1 MKKSFTGSE
10 FKAIFRNK
18 KLLIPI
24 LAVLFIPVLY
34 SGMFLWAFWD
44 PYEQLSDL
52 PVAVVNSDQGA
63 EFDGDNLHIGD
74 ELVEKLKES
83 EQFDFHFV
91 DKEEGYKNLEKQDY
105 YMLVE
110 IPEDFSENGT
120 TLLAEHPKKL
130 ALKYVPN
137 ESFNFLSA
145 QIGDTAM
152 KEIKSSLSKSVSE
165 TYAETMF
172 DKIQEMGDGYE
183 TASEKAGEINN
194 GALDLS
200 KGAKTLKDNLTVLA
214 EKNVEMT
221 DGVAK
226 TKAGA
231 AELASGSKEL
241 SDGVGVMTDKTNQLY
256 KGTQDVQSGV
266 DALAGGIDKSRA
278 GLEEVDAGLDSA
290 VDNTAKLYAGSQ
302 TLAEKIGELQA
313 GADRTQA
320 GAKAIGSG
328 AAELEEQLA
337 PFMGSLPEE
346 KQAQLQAAINQIKQG
361 ASGLETGTGS
371 LSAGAGEL
379 QKGAGTLAG
388 GIGQLNE
395 GQKKLQGGVDQLVA
409 GSVQLDEGSN
419 KLQAGQAEIVKNFG
433 LLTEKMGEVHQGT
446 VRLASGAGELNSGLN
461 KVYDGS
467 AQLTD
472 GSKKL
477 ADGSVQLADGSTK
490 LADGTTEYE
499 QKLKD
504 AAKEANSVDPNDET
518 YDMMAGPVDVKNE
531 KINHVPNYG
540 TGFAPYFLSLGLF
553 VGALLISIVYPL
565 KEPADRPSS
574 GMSWFM
580 GKFAVLTTVG
590 IIQSLIAAAI
600 LLFGLGLEVESVPLF
615 LLSTIITS
623 LTFLALIQML
633 VTILGDPGRFV
644 AIIILILQLT
654 TSAGT
659 FPLELI
665 PSALQPISALLPMT
679 YSVSAFKAVISSGD
693 FGFMWQNLFILLG
706 YFLVFI
712 VLTSIFFVGL
722 FKKQYS
728 KTAEAA

>member
-1 MKKSFTGSE
+1 MKNSFTGSE

-44 PYEQLSDL
+44 PYEQLNDL
-52 PVAVVNSDQGA
+52 PVAVVNSDRGS
-63 EFDGDNLHIGD
+63 EFDGEDLHIGSD
-74 ELVEKLKES
+74 LVEKLKDS
-83 EQFDFHFV
+83 DQFDFHFV
-91 DKEEGYKNLEKQDY
+91 DKEEGYRNLEKQDY

-120 TLLAEHPKKL
+120 TLLDDHPKKL
-130 ALKYVPN
+130 SLKYVPN

-152 KEIKSSLSKSVSE
+152 KEIKASLSKSVSE

-200 KGAKTLKDNLTVLA
+200 KGAKTLKDNLAVLA

-241 SDGVGVMTDKTNQLY
+241 SDGVGVIADKTKQLY
-256 KGTQDVQSGV
+256 KGTQDLQSGM
-266 DALAGGIDKSRA
+266 DALAGGIDKNRD

-290 VDNTAKLYAGSQ
+290 VDNTSKLYAGSQ

-313 GADRTQA
+313 GADRAQT
-320 GAKAIGSG
+320 GAKAIGTG

-371 LSAGAGEL
+371 LSSGAGEL
-379 QKGAGTLAG
+379 HKGAGTLAG
-388 GIGQLNE
+388 GLGQLNE
-395 GQKKLQGGVDQLVA
+395 GQKKLQSGVDQLVA
-409 GSVQLDEGSN
+409 GSIQLDEGSN
-419 KLQAGQAEIVKNFG
+419 QLQAGQAEVVNNFG
-433 LLTEKMGEVHQGT
+433 LLTDKMGDVHQGT
-446 VRLASGAGELNSGLN
+446 VRLASGAGELNSGIN

-467 AQLTD
+467 TQLTD
-472 GSKKL
+472 GSMKL

-499 QKLKD
+499 KKLKD
-504 AAKEANSVDPNDET
+504 AAKEANSVEPNGET

-565 KEPADRPSS
+565 KEPANRPSS
-574 GMSWFM
+574 GMGWFL
-580 GKFAVLTTVG
+580 GKFTVLTTVG
-590 IIQSLIAAAI
+590 IIQSLIAAGI

-615 LLSTIITS
+615 LLSTIFTS

-679 YSVSAFKAVISSGD
+679 YSVAAFKAVISSGD
-693 FGFMWQNLFILLG
+693 YGFMWQNLFILLG

-712 VLTSIFFVGL
+712 VLTSIFFMGL
-722 FKKQYS
+722 FKKQYGT
-728 KTAEAA
+728 TAEA

>member
-110 IPEDFSENGT
+110 IPGDFSENGT

-152 KEIKSSLSKSVSE
+152 KGIKSSLSKSVSE

>member
-1 MKKSFTGSE
+1 MKKSITGSE

>member
-1 MKKSFTGSE
+1 MKKSFVGSE

-52 PVAVVNSDQGA
+52 PVAVINSDQGA
-63 EFDGDNLHIGD
+63 EFDGKELHIGSDLVD
-74 ELVEKLKES
+74 ELKDSNE
-83 EQFDFHFV
+83 FDFHFV

-110 IPEDFSENGT
+110 IPEDFSKNGT
-120 TLLAEHPKKL
+120 TLLEDEPQKL
-130 ALKYVPN
+130 SLKYVPN

-152 KEIKSSLSKSVSE
+152 KEIKASLSKSVSE

-172 DKIQEMGDGYE
+172 DTIQDMGDGFQ
-183 TASEKAGEINN
+183 TASDTAGEINN
-194 GALDLS
+194 GAIDLS
-200 KGAKTLKDNLTVLA
+200 QGAKELKDNLAVLA

-226 TKAGA
+226 TRAGA
-231 AELASGSKEL
+231 EKLAKGSQEL
-241 SDGVGVMTDKTNQLY
+241 SDGVGVMTDKSQQLY
-256 KGTQDVQSGV
+256 KGTQDIQSGMNS
-266 DALAGGIDKSRA
+266 LAAGIDKSKA
-278 GLEEVDAGLDSA
+278 GLEQVDAGLDSA
-290 VDNTAKLYAGSQ
+290 VDNTAKLQAGSQ
-302 TLAEKIGELQA
+302 TLAEKIGALKGGADSAQA
-313 GADRTQA
+313 GAQAIGA
-320 GAKAIGSG
+320 GATK
-328 AAELEEQLA
+328 LENELA
-337 PFMGSLPEE
+337 PYMGSLPEE
-346 KQAQLQAAINQIKQG
+346 KQAELKAAINQIKQG
-361 ASGLETGTGS
+361 ASGLQTGTGA
-371 LSAGAGEL
+371 LSNGATEL
-379 QKGAGTLAG
+379 QKGANSLAG
-388 GIGQLNE
+388 GIGALND

-409 GSVQLDEGSN
+409 GSTQLDEGSN
-419 KLQAGQAEIVKNFG
+419 QLVAGQNQVVENYG
-433 LLTEKMGEVHQGT
+433 LLNEKLGEVYQGT
-446 VRLASGAGELNSGLN
+446 VGLASGANELSSGLN
-461 KVYDGS
+461 QVY
-467 AQLTD
+467 
-472 GSKKL
+472 
-477 ADGSVQLADGSTK
+477 DGSTK
-490 LADGTTEYE
+490 LADGSRKLADGSTELADGTTKLSDGTTEYE
-499 QKLKD
+499 AKLKD
-504 AAKEANSVDPNDET
+504 AAKEANSVKADDDT

-565 KEPADRPSS
+565 REPSNRPSS

-580 GKFAVLTTVG
+580 GKFTVLTTVG

-600 LLFGLGLEVESVPLF
+600 ILFGLGLEVESVPLF

-665 PSALQPISALLPMT
+665 PTALQPISALLPMT

-693 FGFMWQNLFILLG
+693 FAFMWQNLFILLG
-706 YFLVFI
+706 YFIVF
-712 VLTSIFFVGL
+712 VALTAVFFVGL
-722 FKKQYS
+722 FKKQYT
-728 KTAEAA
+728 KTVEA

>member
-1 MKKSFTGSE
+1 MKKSFASSE

-24 LAVLFIPVLY
+24 LAVLFVPVLY

-44 PYEQLSDL
+44 PYEQLDDL
-52 PVAVVNSDQGA
+52 PVAVVNSDRGA
-63 EFDGDNLHIGD
+63 NYDGEDLHIGSD
-74 ELVEKLKES
+74 LVEKLKDS

-91 DKEEGYKNLEKQDY
+91 NKEEGYKNLEKQDY

-120 TLLAEHPKKL
+120 TLLDDHPEKL
-130 ALKYVPN
+130 SLKYVPN

-152 KEIKSSLSKSVSE
+152 KEIKASLSESVSE

-172 DKIQEMGDGYE
+172 EKIQEMGEGYL
-183 TASEKAGEINN
+183 TASDKAGEINN

-200 KGAKTLKDNLTVLA
+200 QGANKLKDNLAVLA
-214 EKNVEMT
+214 EKNVEMS

-226 TKAGA
+226 TQAGA
-231 AELASGSKEL
+231 AELAKGSNEL
-241 SDGVGVMTDKTNQLY
+241 SDGVGVMTDKTQLLY
-256 KGTQDVQSGV
+256 KGTQDLQSGI
-266 DALAGGIDKSRA
+266 DDLAGGIDKSKA
-278 GLEEVDAGLDSA
+278 GLEKVDAGLTSA
-290 VDNTAKLYAGSQ
+290 IDNTADLYDGSQ
-302 TLAEKIGELQA
+302 SLAEKIGELQS
-313 GADRTQA
+313 GADRAKA
-320 GAKAIGSG
+320 GAEAIGAG
-328 AAELEEQLA
+328 ASELEKQLA
-337 PFMGSLPEE
+337 PIMGSLPEG
-346 KQAQLQAAINQIKQG
+346 KQAELQAAINQIKQG
-361 ASGLETGTGS
+361 ATGLEAGTGS
-371 LSAGAGEL
+371 LGTGASEL
-379 QKGAGTLAG
+379 QKGAGSLAG
-388 GIGQLNE
+388 GIGKLNE

-409 GSVQLDEGSN
+409 GSVRLDQGSN
-419 KLQAGQAEIVKNFG
+419 QLQAGQGEIVKNVG
-433 LLTEKMGEVHQGT
+433 LLNDKMGEVYQGT
-446 VRLASGAGELNSGLN
+446 TQVASGASDLSTGLN

-467 AQLTD
+467 TRLSD
-472 GSKKL
+472 GTK
-477 ADGSVQLADGSTK
+477 QLADGSSELAEGSAK
-490 LADGTTEYE
+490 LSDGTTEYE
-499 QKLKD
+499 EKLKD
-504 AAKEANSVDPNDET
+504 AAKEANSVNPNEGT
-518 YDMMAGPVDVKNE
+518 YDMMAAPVNVKNE

-574 GMSWFM
+574 GLNWFI
-580 GKFAVLTTVG
+580 GKFTVLTAVG
-590 IIQSLIAAAI
+590 IIQSLIASGI
-600 LLFGLGLEVESVPLF
+600 LLLGLGLEVESVPLF
-615 LLSTIITS
+615 LLSAVFTS

-679 YSVSAFKAVISSGD
+679 YSVAAFKAVISSGD
-693 FGFMWQNLFILLG
+693 FAFMWQNIFILLS
-706 YFLVFI
+706 YFVVFI
-712 VLTSIFFVGL
+712 AITSIYFMGL
-722 FKKQYS
+722 FKKHYTKS
-728 KTAEAA
+728 IEA

>member
-1 MKKSFTGSE
+1 MRQSFIGSE
-10 FKAIFRNK
+10 FKAIFQNK

-44 PYEQLSDL
+44 PYEQLPDL

-63 EFDGDNLHIGD
+63 EFDGKELHIGSD
-74 ELVEKLKES
+74 LVEKLQES
-83 EQFDFHFV
+83 GQFDFHFV

-120 TLLAEHPKKL
+120 TLLEEDPKKL
-130 ALKYVPN
+130 SLKYVPN

-152 KEIKSSLSKSVSE
+152 KEIKASLSKSVSE

-172 DKIQEMGDGYE
+172 EKIQEMGDGFQ
-183 TASEKAGEINN
+183 TASDKAGEINH
-194 GALDLS
+194 GAIDLS
-200 KGAKTLKDNLTVLA
+200 QGANKLKDNLAVLA

-226 TKAGA
+226 TREGAGK
-231 AELASGSKEL
+231 LASGSQEL
-241 SDGVGVMTDKTNQLY
+241 SDGVAVMKDKSRQLY
-256 KGTQDVQSGV
+256 KGTQDIQSGMNS
-266 DALAGGIDKSRA
+266 LAAGIDKSKA
-278 GLEEVDAGLDSA
+278 GLEELDAGVDRA
-290 VDNTAKLYAGSQ
+290 VDNTAL
-302 TLAEKIGELQA
+302 LQA
-313 GADRTQA
+313 GSEELAKKIGALKDGADNAKA
-320 GAKAIGSG
+320 GAQTIGAG
-328 AAELEEQLA
+328 ATKLEEELA

-346 KQAQLQAAINQIKQG
+346 KQAELQAAIDSIKKG

-371 LSAGAGEL
+371 LSAGVTGLEG
-379 QKGAGTLAG
+379 GAYNLAD
-388 GIGQLNE
+388 GIGKLNE

-409 GSVQLDEGSN
+409 GSVQLDEGSDG
-419 KLQAGQAEIVKNFG
+419 LVAGQNTVVEKYG
-433 LLTEKMGEVHQGT
+433 LLNEKLDEVYKGT
-446 VRLASGAGELNSGLN
+446 VGLSTGASELSSGLDQ
-461 KVYDGS
+461 VYSGS
-467 AQLTD
+467 TQLAD

-477 ADGSVQLADGSTK
+477 ADGSSE
-490 LADGTTEYE
+490 LADGTTKLSDGTGEYAE
-499 QKLKD
+499 KLKD
-504 AAKEANSVDPNDET
+504 AAKEANGVKADDDT

-565 KEPADRPSS
+565 REPSDRPSS
-574 GMSWFM
+574 GMSWFL
-580 GKFAVLTTVG
+580 GKFTVLTTVG
-590 IIQSLIAAAI
+590 VIQSLIAAAI

-633 VTILGDPGRFV
+633 VTVLGDPGRFV

-665 PSALQPISALLPMT
+665 PTALQPISAALPMT
-679 YSVSAFKAVISSGD
+679 YSVAAFKSVISSGD
-693 FGFMWQNLFILLG
+693 YAFMWQNLWILLG
-706 YFLVFI
+706 YFIVF
-712 VLTSIFFVGL
+712 VTLTSVFFIGL

-728 KTAEAA
+728 KTIEA

>member
-1 MKKSFTGSE
+1 MKNSFTGSE

-44 PYEQLSDL
+44 PYEQLNDL
-52 PVAVVNSDQGA
+52 PVAVVNSDHGA
-63 EFDGDNLHIGD
+63 EFDGEDLHIGAD
-74 ELVEKLKES
+74 LVEKLKDS
-83 EQFDFHFV
+83 DQFDFHFV
-91 DKEEGYKNLEKQDY
+91 DKVEGYRNLEKQDY

-120 TLLAEHPKKL
+120 TLLDDHPEKL
-130 ALKYVPN
+130 SLKYVPN

-152 KEIKSSLSKSVSE
+152 KEIKASLSKSVSE

-172 DKIQEMGDGYE
+172 DKIQEMGDGFQ
-183 TASEKAGEINN
+183 TASDKAGEINN
-194 GALDLS
+194 GAIDLS
-200 KGAKTLKDNLTVLA
+200 QGAKKLKDNLAVLA
-214 EKNVEMT
+214 EKNIEMT

-226 TKAGA
+226 TRTGA
-231 AELASGSKEL
+231 AELARGSKAL
-241 SDGVGVMTDKTNQLY
+241 SDGAGVMAGKTQQLY
-256 KGTQDVQSGV
+256 KGTQEVQSGI

-278 GLEEVDAGLDSA
+278 GLEEVDAGLNSA
-290 VDNTAKLYAGSQ
+290 IDNTAKLYAGSQ
-302 TLAEKIGELQA
+302 SLAEKIGELQA
-313 GADRTQA
+313 GAERAQA
-320 GAKAIGSG
+320 GAQSIGTG
-328 AAELEEQLA
+328 AAELERQLA
-337 PFMGSLPEE
+337 PLMGSLPEE
-346 KQAQLQAAINQIKQG
+346 KQAELQAAINQMKQG
-361 ASGLETGTGS
+361 AAGLDTGTGS
-371 LSAGAGEL
+371 LISGASEL
-379 QKGAGTLAG
+379 QKGAGSLAG
-388 GIGQLNE
+388 GIGKLNE
-395 GQKKLQGGVDQLVA
+395 GQTKLQGGVNQLIV
-409 GSVQLDEGSN
+409 GSAQLDEGSN
-419 KLQAGQAEIVKNFG
+419 KLQAGQGEIVKNVG
-433 LLTEKMGEVHQGT
+433 LLNEKMGEVHQGT
-446 VRLASGAGELNSGLN
+446 VRVASGASELSSGLN

-467 AQLTD
+467 TRLTD

-477 ADGSVQLADGSTK
+477 ADGSTK
-490 LADGTTEYE
+490 LADGTEKLSEGTTEYDK
-499 QKLKD
+499 KLKD
-504 AAKEANSVDPNDET
+504 AANEANSVEANGDT
-518 YDMMAGPVDVKNE
+518 YDMMAAPVDVKNE

-565 KEPADRPSS
+565 KEPANRPSS
-574 GMSWFM
+574 GMGWFL
-580 GKFAVLTTVG
+580 GKFTVLTTVG
-590 IIQSLIAAAI
+590 IIQSLIAAGI

-665 PSALQPISALLPMT
+665 PRALQPISALLPMT
-679 YSVSAFKAVISSGD
+679 YSVAAFKAVISSGD

-712 VLTSIFFVGL
+712 VLTSIFFIGL
-722 FKKQYS
+722 FKKQYG
-728 KTAEAA
+728 KTAEA

>member
-1 MKKSFTGSE
+1 MKKSFIGSE

-63 EFDGDNLHIGD
+63 EFDGKELHIGS
-74 ELVEKLKES
+74 ELVDKLKES
-83 EQFDFHFV
+83 DQFDFHFV
-91 DKEEGYKNLEKQDY
+91 DKKEGYKNLEKQDY

-120 TLLAEHPKKL
+120 TLLEDHPQKL
-130 ALKYVPN
+130 SLKYVPN

-152 KEIKSSLSKSVSE
+152 KEIKASLSKSVSE

-172 DKIQEMGDGYE
+172 DKIQEMGDGFK
-183 TASEKAGEINN
+183 TASDKAGEINN
-194 GALDLS
+194 GAIDLS
-200 KGAKTLKDNLTVLA
+200 QGAKKLKDNLAVLA

-226 TKAGA
+226 TRAGA
-231 AELASGSKEL
+231 EKLAKGSQEL
-241 SDGVGVMTDKTNQLY
+241 SDGVGVMTDKSQQLY
-256 KGTQDVQSGV
+256 KGTQDVQTGLNS
-266 DALAGGIDKSRA
+266 LAAGIDKSKA
-278 GLEEVDAGLDSA
+278 GLEQVDAGLDSA
-290 VDNTAKLYAGSQ
+290 VDNTAKLQAGSQ
-302 TLAEKIGELQA
+302 TLAEKIGALKGGADSAQA
-313 GADRTQA
+313 GAQAIGA
-320 GAKAIGSG
+320 GATK
-328 AAELEEQLA
+328 LENELA

-346 KQAQLQAAINQIKQG
+346 KQAELKAAISQIKQG
-361 ASGLETGTGS
+361 ASGLESGTGE
-371 LSAGAGEL
+371 LSTGITGLQGGA
-379 QKGAGTLAG
+379 TDLATN
-388 GIGQLNE
+388 IGKLNE

-409 GSVQLDEGSN
+409 GSAQLDEGSN
-419 KLQAGQAEIVKNFG
+419 QLVAGQNKVVENYG
-433 LLTEKMGEVHQGT
+433 LLNQKLGDVYQGT
-446 VRLASGAGELNSGLN
+446 VGLASGANELSSGLN
-461 KVYDGS
+461 RVYDGS
-467 AQLTD
+467 NQLAD
-472 GSKKL
+472 GSRKL
-477 ADGSVQLADGSTK
+477 ADGSTELANGSTK
-490 LADGTTEYE
+490 LSDGTTEYE
-499 QKLKD
+499 SKLKD
-504 AAKEANSVDPNDET
+504 AAKEANSVKADDDT

-565 KEPADRPSS
+565 REPSDRPSS

-580 GKFAVLTTVG
+580 GKFTVLTTVG

-665 PSALQPISALLPMT
+665 PTALQPISALLPMT

-693 FGFMWQNLFILLG
+693 FAFMWQNLYILLG
-706 YFLVFI
+706 YFIVF
-712 VLTSIFFVGL
+712 VALTAVFFVGL
-722 FKKQYS
+722 FKKQYT
-728 KTAEAA
+728 KTVEA

>member
-1 MKKSFTGSE
+1 MKKSFASSE

-24 LAVLFIPVLY
+24 LAVLFVPVLY

-44 PYEQLSDL
+44 PYEQLDDL
-52 PVAVVNSDQGA
+52 PVAVVNSDRGA
-63 EFDGDNLHIGD
+63 NYDGEDLHIGSD
-74 ELVEKLKES
+74 LVEKLKDS

-91 DKEEGYKNLEKQDY
+91 NKEEGYKNLEKQDY

-120 TLLAEHPKKL
+120 TLLDDHPEKL
-130 ALKYVPN
+130 SLKYVPN

-152 KEIKSSLSKSVSE
+152 KEIKASLSESVSE

-172 DKIQEMGDGYE
+172 EKIQEMGEGYL
-183 TASEKAGEINN
+183 TASDKAGEINN

-200 KGAKTLKDNLTVLA
+200 QGANKLKDNLAVLA
-214 EKNVEMT
+214 EKNVEMS

-226 TKAGA
+226 TQAGA
-231 AELASGSKEL
+231 AELAKGSNEL
-241 SDGVGVMTDKTNQLY
+241 SDGVGVMTDKTQLLY
-256 KGTQDVQSGV
+256 KGTQDLQSGI
-266 DALAGGIDKSRA
+266 DDLAGGIDKSKA
-278 GLEEVDAGLDSA
+278 GLEKVDAGLTSA
-290 VDNTAKLYAGSQ
+290 IDNTADLYAGSQ
-302 TLAEKIGELQA
+302 SLAEKIGELQS
-313 GADRTQA
+313 GADRAKA
-320 GAKAIGSG
+320 GAEAIGAG
-328 AAELEEQLA
+328 ASELEKQLA
-337 PFMGSLPEE
+337 PFMGSLPEG
-346 KQAQLQAAINQIKQG
+346 KQAELQAAINQIKQG
-361 ASGLETGTGS
+361 ATGLEAGTGS
-371 LSAGAGEL
+371 LGTGASEL
-379 QKGAGTLAG
+379 QKGAGSLAG
-388 GIGQLNE
+388 GIGKLNE

-409 GSVQLDEGSN
+409 GSVRLDQGSN
-419 KLQAGQAEIVKNFG
+419 QLQAGQGEIVKNVG
-433 LLTEKMGEVHQGT
+433 LLNDKMGEVYQGT
-446 VRLASGAGELNSGLN
+446 TQVASGVSDLSTGLN

-467 AQLTD
+467 TRLSD
-472 GSKKL
+472 GTK
-477 ADGSVQLADGSTK
+477 QLADGSSELAEGSAK
-490 LADGTTEYE
+490 LSDGTTEYE
-499 QKLKD
+499 EKLKG
-504 AAKEANSVDPNDET
+504 AAKEANSVNPNEGT
-518 YDMMAGPVDVKNE
+518 YDMMAAPVNVKNE

-574 GMSWFM
+574 GLNWFI
-580 GKFAVLTTVG
+580 GKFTVLTAVG
-590 IIQSLIAAAI
+590 IIQSLIASGI
-600 LLFGLGLEVESVPLF
+600 LLLGLGLEVESVPLF
-615 LLSTIITS
+615 LLSAVFTS

-679 YSVSAFKAVISSGD
+679 YSVAAFKAVISSGD
-693 FGFMWQNLFILLG
+693 FAFMWQNIFILLS
-706 YFLVFI
+706 YFVVFI
-712 VLTSIFFVGL
+712 AITSIYFMGL
-722 FKKQYS
+722 FKKHYTKS
-728 KTAEAA
+728 IEA

>member
-1 MKKSFTGSE
+1 MKKSFASSE

-24 LAVLFIPVLY
+24 LAVLFVPVLY

-44 PYEQLSDL
+44 PYEQLDDL
-52 PVAVVNSDQGA
+52 PVAVVNSDRGA
-63 EFDGDNLHIGD
+63 NYDGEDLHIGSD
-74 ELVEKLKES
+74 LVEKLKDS

-91 DKEEGYKNLEKQDY
+91 NKEEGYKNLEKQDY

-120 TLLAEHPKKL
+120 TLLDDHPEKL
-130 ALKYVPN
+130 SLKYVPN

-152 KEIKSSLSKSVSE
+152 KEIKASLSESVSE

-172 DKIQEMGDGYE
+172 EKIQEMGEGYL
-183 TASEKAGEINN
+183 TASDKAGEINN

-200 KGAKTLKDNLTVLA
+200 QGANKLKDNLAVLA
-214 EKNVEMT
+214 EKNVEMS

-226 TKAGA
+226 TQAGA
-231 AELASGSKEL
+231 AELAKGSNEL
-241 SDGVGVMTDKTNQLY
+241 SDGVGVMTDKTQLLY
-256 KGTQDVQSGV
+256 KGTQDLQSGI
-266 DALAGGIDKSRA
+266 DDLAGGIDKSKA
-278 GLEEVDAGLDSA
+278 GLEKVDAGLTGA
-290 VDNTAKLYAGSQ
+290 IDNTADLYAGSQ
-302 TLAEKIGELQA
+302 SLAEKIGELQS
-313 GADRTQA
+313 GADRAKA
-320 GAKAIGSG
+320 GAEAIGAG
-328 AAELEEQLA
+328 ASELEKQLA
-337 PFMGSLPEE
+337 PFMGSLPEG
-346 KQAQLQAAINQIKQG
+346 KQAELQAAINQIKQG
-361 ASGLETGTGS
+361 ATGLEAGTGS
-371 LSAGAGEL
+371 LGTGASEL
-379 QKGAGTLAG
+379 QKGAGSLAG
-388 GIGQLNE
+388 GIGKLNE

-409 GSVQLDEGSN
+409 GSVRLDQGSN
-419 KLQAGQAEIVKNFG
+419 QLQAGQGEIVKNVG
-433 LLTEKMGEVHQGT
+433 LLNDKMGEVYQGT
-446 VRLASGAGELNSGLN
+446 TQVASGASDLSTGLN

-467 AQLTD
+467 TRLSD
-472 GSKKL
+472 GTK
-477 ADGSVQLADGSTK
+477 QLADGSSELAEGSAK
-490 LADGTTEYE
+490 LSDGTTEYE
-499 QKLKD
+499 EKLKG
-504 AAKEANSVDPNDET
+504 AAKEANSVNPNEGT
-518 YDMMAGPVDVKNE
+518 YDMMAAPVNVKNE

-574 GMSWFM
+574 GLNWFI
-580 GKFAVLTTVG
+580 GKFTVLTAVG
-590 IIQSLIAAAI
+590 IIQSLIASGI
-600 LLFGLGLEVESVPLF
+600 LLLGLGLEVVSVPLF
-615 LLSTIITS
+615 LLSAVFTS

-679 YSVSAFKAVISSGD
+679 YSVAAFKAVISSGD
-693 FGFMWQNLFILLG
+693 FAFMWQNIFILLS
-706 YFLVFI
+706 YFVVFI
-712 VLTSIFFVGL
+712 AITSIYFMGL
-722 FKKQYS
+722 FKKHYTKS
-728 KTAEAA
+728 IEA